1 MDTGPWHLTWGQA
14 LWDLVCAAIGAAIG
28 LILGVLFSEP
38 LKSMMLCFRR
48 RLRWLFFGKPRV
60 PTPEAF
66 VLGSHKTSYVIVDGD
81 GQMVYTPDTLEC
93 VVIEEKAELPA
104 DVMKLYSEVAT
115 TEEEK
120 KAKGLQYRWNGPL
133 YALDSHQVQRTS
145 PYENLALRLWLRIT
159 DYYTFMA
166 TVLSLDRN
174 LIDPPASL
182 TLRDRYLAYN
192 DPSKPI
198 PFLANGLGVAL
209 VIITEDGKLILSRRQ
224 ETLSARPGELDVS
237 VVEGVHPF
245 HDRHTDHAGPDLY
258 RTAIRGAMEELGV
271 TLLEKDVTFL
281 GFGVDM
287 EYYQW
292 NVIGM
297 AEIAET
303 AQQIL
308 ERRTRGT
315 AGKWEAH
322 TFESVDAVPRTAFE
336 YLKTN
341 KMWGTGKVAIYWALV
356 KKSGKKRVE
365 EAVRQVFG

>member
-1 MDTGPWHLTWGQA
+1 MDTGPWHLTWDQVS
-14 LWDLVCAAIGAAIG
+14 WDLACAAIGAAIG
-28 LILGVLFSEP
+28 WILGAFLTKP
-38 LKSMMLCFRR
+38 LVSKMLRFRR
-48 RLRWLFFGKPRV
+48 SLRRRFCGIPPV

-66 VLGSHKTSYVIVDGD
+66 VLGSHKTSFVIVDGD
-81 GQMVYTPDTLEC
+81 GQMVYTPDTLTC
-93 VVIEEKAELPA
+93 AVIEEEAKLPPE
-104 DVMKLYSEVAT
+104 VIKLYNEIET

-133 YALDSHQVQRTS
+133 YALDHPQVERTS
-145 PYENLALRLWLRIT
+145 PYENLVLTLWLRIT

-166 TVLSLDRN
+166 TVLSLDKN
-174 LIDPPASL
+174 LVDPPASL
-182 TLRDRYLAYN
+182 TLRDRYLAWH

-209 VIITEDGKLILSRRQ
+209 VIMTKDGKLILSRRQ

-237 VVEGVHPF
+237 VVEGVHPY
-245 HDRHTDHAGPDLY
+245 HDRHTDHPGPDLY

-271 TLLEKDVTFL
+271 TLLQPDVTFL

-287 EYYQW
+287 QYYQW

-322 TFESVDAVPRTAFE
+322 AFEPVDAVPRTAFE
-336 YLKTN
+336 YLKN
-341 KMWGTGKVAIYWALV
+341 HKMWDTGKVAIYWALV
-356 KKSGKKRVE
+356 KKCGKKRVE